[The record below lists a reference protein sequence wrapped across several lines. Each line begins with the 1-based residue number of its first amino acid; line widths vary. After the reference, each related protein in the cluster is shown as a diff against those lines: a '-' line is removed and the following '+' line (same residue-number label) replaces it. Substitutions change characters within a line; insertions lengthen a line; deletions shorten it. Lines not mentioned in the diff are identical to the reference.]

1 MKFMPTF
8 FRLFAVVALALSLSS
23 CEFEEV
29 ELGFPSSITF
39 TKAGGVKSISGDE
52 TFNYVDI
59 HNYTTGEQGTI
70 APTDGALICKQL
82 DWLRVEYELGF
93 NTELRIIAEPN
104 KTGKTRVLHIEIY
117 SGAEYDTVEVRQSK

>member
-8 FRLFAVVALALSLSS
+8 FRLFAVVVLALSLSS

-29 ELGFPSSITF
+29 ELGFPSSVTF

-70 APTDGALICKQL
+70 APTDDALICITNTRKS
-82 DWLRVEYELGF
+82 F
-93 NTELRIIAEPN
+93 NRMPTYR
-104 KTGKTRVLHIEIY
+104 KTTWQRTR
-117 SGAEYDTVEVRQSK
+117 T